1 MKKQDKKILIRILL
15 ITFGLSGIVAVMNN
29 SYASIGGIVGV
40 LGIGTLFVI
49 AVQIIIVLLGLVGHG
64 LIAGLTGAVSGS
76 GTAVSGIRSIFFNHN
91 SLTTA
96 AYFADGS
103 FTLGLPSDAI
113 WQNSGLLGNNPM
125 YMISQKVTQ
134 YYYVMRNLSIAILL
148 FILLYIAIRMAMSTL
163 SKDEAKYK
171 RMLTDWAVSLALVF
185 VLHYIMIITFYIS
198 NTLVSILETTLVDDT
213 TMDYTAL
220 ILEALIPF
228 AGFGEAIVFLMLIGM
243 EITFLFMYI
252 KRIVV
257 LGFLILIAPLI
268 TVTYSLDKIGDTKSQ
283 ALNTWLKEFIYN
295 VIIQPFHCILY
306 LTMINTVIHEMAGK
320 EGIGGFIVYIVIL
333 QFVKEAEEIIK
344 KIFNIQANSMPAI
357 KGMGL
362 MAVGAFKLFGSA
374 GKAAGAAGAGKK
386 MPDMTSA
393 AGGAAGAAAGSAESA
408 ARSAATTAE
417 KGAEKTA
424 EDAAKN
430 AAKNAAQQKNKSTMP
445 DVHGSTMPDLDMS
458 ALRKNPEMDSIDI
471 PANGLE
477 PDRVT
482 PPPEPIIATPAPGAG
497 AGAGAGTGT
506 GTGTGVA
513 DRIAA
518 VNASKDN
525 WLKRQ
530 AQDAKNAFVGT
541 AKFFSGPDMDWSTK
555 EGRKAFNEQFGKAAL
570 KYGTA
575 IGSGIMAYGMGNL
588 DSALVAGT
596 AVYGLNEKIDSAVQE
611 HQNAIQLEKNEDA
624 YDDRYIEYVEE
635 YSRLTGEM
643 DEDKIRDN
651 LFDAIDKYD
660 EGQLSFDTIRAEEGE
675 QVAKLK
681 RDFLKNTY
689 SELKKSYEVGGGE
702 KGSELVKSHTVTD
715 SSPKYQASH

>member
-15 ITFGLSGIVAVMNN
+15 ITFALSGMVALMNN
-29 SYASIGGIVGV
+29 SYASIGGILGV
-40 LGIGTLFVI
+40 LGIGSIFVI
-49 AVQIIIVLLGLVGHG
+49 AIQIIIVLLGLIGHG
-64 LIAGLTGAVSGS
+64 LIAGLTGLASGA

-96 AYFADGS
+96 AYFADEN
-103 FTLGLPSDAI
+103 FTLGLPKDAI
-113 WQNSGLLGNNPM
+113 WQSKGLIGNNPM

-163 SKDEAKYK
+163 STDEAKYK

-185 VLHYIMIITFYIS
+185 VLHYIMIITFYVS

-213 TMDYTAL
+213 TMDYTWL

-252 KRIVV
+252 KRIIV

-306 LTMINTVIHEMAGK
+306 LTMINTVIHEMSNN
-320 EGIGGFIVYIVIL
+320 EGVGGFIVYIIIL

-357 KGMGL
+357 KGIGV

-386 MPDMTSA
+386 MPDMTK
-393 AGGAAGAAAGSAESA
+393 AAGSAENA
-408 ARSAATTAE
+408 AKSAATTAE
-417 KGAEKTA
+417 KGAEKAA
-424 EDAAKN
+424 EEAAKDAARN
-430 AAKNAAQQKNKSTMP
+430 ATQQSRFPQQTNKSTMP

-458 ALRKNPEMDSIDI
+458 GLRGRPEMEGIDI
-471 PANGLE
+471 PANGYD
-477 PDRVT
+477 PNSIT
-482 PPPEPIIATPAPGAG
+482 PPAEPVVVPPTGGTTGGQGATPSATTAANAP
-497 AGAGAGTGT
+497 
-506 GTGTGVA
+506 
-513 DRIAA
+513 
-518 VNASKDN
+518 KDS

-555 EGRKAFNEQFGKAAL
+555 EGRKDFNKQFAKAAV

-575 IGSGIMAYGMGNL
+575 IGTGIMAYGMSDL
-588 DSALVAGT
+588 DKALVAGT

-624 YDDRYIEYVEE
+624 YDDRYAEYVEE
-635 YSRLTGEM
+635 YSRLTGET

-675 QVAKLK
+675 AVAKLK
-681 RDFLKNTY
+681 REFLKGSYTD
-689 SELKKSYEVGGGE
+689 LKKSYEVSGGE
-702 KGSELVKSHTVTD
+702 KGSELVKSHTVSD
-715 SSPKYQASH
+715 SSVKYQNRYK